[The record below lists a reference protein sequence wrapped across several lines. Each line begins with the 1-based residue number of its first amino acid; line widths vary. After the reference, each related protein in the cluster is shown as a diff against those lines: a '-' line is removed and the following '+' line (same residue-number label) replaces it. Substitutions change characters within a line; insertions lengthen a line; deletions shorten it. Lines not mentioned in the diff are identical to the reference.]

1 MEGNPMSQTDSLSFG
16 AERRGLIKRISVRVG
31 GKKSREVE
39 RFIKFLF
46 VGALG
51 AVIDLGLT
59 NILMRFVFHV
69 EDGEIVPVVISAM
82 IGFSV
87 AVSSNFIW
95 NRYWTYPDS
104 RTRSIRRQLA
114 QFFLVS
120 AVGLAIRAGVVA
132 AFSPIF
138 ADFVKTLVANH
149 LVELN
154 LAGNVQ
160 FKIGANM
167 AIIVALVIVAL
178 WNFFANRYWTY
189 GDVE

>member
-1 MEGNPMSQTDSLSFG
+1 MSQTDSLSFG
-16 AERRGLIKRISVRVG
+16 AERRGIIKRISVRVG
-31 GKKSREVE
+31 GEKSREVE

-120 AVGLAIRAGVVA
+120 AVGLVIRAGVVA
-132 AFSPIF
+132 IFSPMF

-154 LAGNVQ
+154 LADNVQ
-160 FKIGANM
+160 FKLGANM
-167 AIIVALVIVAL
+167 AIVVALVLVAM

-189 GDVE
+189 GDVK